1 MIINA
6 SVSAALITG
15 WIWRAQCQYRAAQQ
29 GPLSK
34 QESSQVV
41 VTGIKAPVIMVVTGT
56 WPHAFHCSPQTQGH
70 CLLAASSA
78 PP

>member
-1 MIINA
+1 MIIHA
-6 SVSAALITG
+6 SVSAVLISG
-15 WIWRAQCQYRAAQQ
+15 WIHRARRQHRAVQQ
-29 GPLSK
+29 GPLSR

-41 VTGIKAPVIMVVTGT
+41 VTGIKAPVITVVTGT

-70 CLLAASSA
+70 CLLAASSV